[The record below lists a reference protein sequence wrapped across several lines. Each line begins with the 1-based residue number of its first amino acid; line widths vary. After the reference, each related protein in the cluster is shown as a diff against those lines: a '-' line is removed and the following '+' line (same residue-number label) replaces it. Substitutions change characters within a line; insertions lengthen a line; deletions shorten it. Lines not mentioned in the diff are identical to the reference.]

1 MAKAS
6 EPATDTDTD
15 NSMDMDMVAEDI
27 NRSKTK

>member
-15 NSMDMDMVAEDI
+15 NSTGMDMVAEDI